1 MIIKKLRDNYNLK
14 WLRVQ
19 MSYHRFPNLGQALQ
33 GDLNGKLIKNIR
45 SEDYADLECNCNI
58 TSKVNGS
65 CAFGGDCRKSV
76 VVYKAECIDC
86 GMCYL
91 GNTQQKLKMQTR
103 QHLGEVCKVVN
114 TGKASDSFAKHFAI
128 HQKQRTTKLSIGEP
142 CTKVKVSILWQGNPI
157 SCNKSFGKLNCSL
170 CMKERVLSTR
180 HHQ

>member
-1 MIIKKLRDNYNLK
+1 
-14 WLRVQ
+14 
-19 MSYHRFPNLGQALQ
+19 MSLLQQYYYLCVNIFFSNLGQAFQ

-91 GNTQQKLKMQTR
+91 GNTQQKLKMRTR
-103 QHLGEVCKVVN
+103 QHLGEVCKLVN
-114 TGKASDSFAKHFAI
+114 TGKASDSFAKHLQFI
-128 HQKQRTTKLSIGEP
+128 K
-142 CTKVKVSILWQGNPI
+142 
-157 SCNKSFGKLNCSL
+157 NKEQQS
-170 CMKERVLSTR
+170 
-180 HHQ
+180 